1 MENRELNQKFDGLV
15 NALRSV
21 SLTDAEKTYIKN
33 MLLNSADKVAAVR
46 KSQEVRLTYESQRS
60 ILTNLIYKR
69 MPIFLVI
76 TMLFGGG
83 VSFAAENSLPGSLL
97 YPIKVGVNERVGEV
111 LALSTEAKANYEAKI
126 AVRRMKEAEK
136 LAEKG
141 EMSPERASELKAKFE
156 ARTENV
162 RARLDQLEAKGSLE
176 AAIAANSDFQALLR
190 ARLAAMTD
198 IAERDGDES
207 NKVEIAKWL
216 VQINNENGRSATIQ
230 LRMEAK
236 MRLDVSDE
244 VQARAEGKL
253 RAAEN
258 KIAEVAK
265 FIADNK
271 ASVSAEAS
279 AKAEAQLVLAN
290 NNLTAGKVKLEAK
303 AYGEAF
309 VLFNKAFSIAM
320 EAKETI
326 KDKKDRIRREELRI
340 KADIKV
346 GGENKMNNDEDAVDQ
361 KNSED
366 ADHRTS
372 SVSGEGKADVNS
384 NNSGTKGN
392 AEVRVKVGL

>member
-1 MENRELNQKFDGLV
+1 MENRELNRKFDGLV

-76 TMLFGGG
+76 TMLFGWG

-162 RARLDQLEAKGSLE
+162 RARLDQL
-176 AAIAANSDFQALLR
+176 
-190 ARLAAMTD
+190 
-198 IAERDGDES
+198 
-207 NKVEIAKWL
+207 
-216 VQINNENGRSATIQ
+216 
-230 LRMEAK
+230 
-236 MRLDVSDE
+236 
-244 VQARAEGKL
+244 
-253 RAAEN
+253 
-258 KIAEVAK
+258 
-265 FIADNK
+265 
-271 ASVSAEAS
+271 
-279 AKAEAQLVLAN
+279 
-290 NNLTAGKVKLEAK
+290 
-303 AYGEAF
+303 
-309 VLFNKAFSIAM
+309 
-320 EAKETI
+320 
-326 KDKKDRIRREELRI
+326 
-340 KADIKV
+340 
-346 GGENKMNNDEDAVDQ
+346 
-361 KNSED
+361 
-366 ADHRTS
+366 
-372 SVSGEGKADVNS
+372 
-384 NNSGTKGN
+384 
-392 AEVRVKVGL
+392 